1 MGFLDDMQSAMNRGV
16 ASADRTAR
24 STKLK
29 MQQGDLLKQRKEL
42 AAQLG
47 ASLYDATKDDPAW
60 RAGRETVYDGIAE
73 VDRQRAEID
82 AELARLANEAAQQ
95 AAASMTYT
103 CPVCGGTVR
112 ATDAFCAGCGTPTS
126 SFIPQQ
132 PAAAAPAGSVCPS
145 CGAPVGAGDKF
156 CMTCGAKIEAPAASV
171 APVAAPDAP
180 AADPAAQEP
189 AAPAA
194 PGPASD
200 APEASA

>member
-156 CMTCGAKIEAPAASV
+156 CMTCGAKIEASV
-171 APVAAPDAP
+171 PAP
-180 AADPAAQEP
+180 AAPVDQEP